1 MQNLIERLWLEHGFT
16 AILVTHDIFEAVALA
31 DRVILLN
38 EGQIDLDLDIDL
50 RRPRPRP
57 RNDVE
62 LNRLSEEI
70 LQRILTAPVT

>member
-1 MQNLIERLWLEHGFT
+1 
-16 AILVTHDIFEAVALA
+16 VTHDIFEAVALA

-50 RRPRPRP
+50 RRPRPR
-57 RNDVE
+57 NDVE
-62 LNRLSEEI
+62 LNRFSEEI

>member
-50 RRPRPRP
+50 PRP

>member
-50 RRPRPRP
+50 RRPRPR
-57 RNDVE
+57 NDVE